1 MRYPVRFFVL
11 LVALVCTAGFAF
23 GQDTLPLMDY
33 ANPKEYKIGNIEIE
47 GTQYLDKTVLKTLSG
62 LRQGDDIKIPG
73 EDIQKAIKALWRQ
86 KLFTDVSIEVEKI
99 IGNEVFLIIRVKELP
114 RIGKKPTPPKGLKN
128 SEWEDILK
136 KIDVAP
142 GMVFTENRRK
152 QALRVIEN
160 FYKEK
165 GFLNAKASV
174 DVTPD
179 TTSGMNNSVKL
190 KFFLVKG
197 PKVRI
202 EQINIYGIS
211 EISETKLKGQMKE
224 TKEKIKFDIDGLFRF
239 KENFKR
245 DSIKVKWYQ
254 LPGNLSTMKAFDY
267 ASRHLNLNFFKQSK
281 FKRNEYEGDKE
292 KVIEFLNTKGYRDAH
307 IVRDSV
313 YKSANNKDLKI
324 DIYVDQGHKYYFRDF
339 YWNGNTKYADTV
351 LAKILNIKRG
361 EVYNQRL
368 LDERLTMGQAG
379 DDVSSRYMDDGYL
392 FFSITP
398 MEVKVENDSIDIE
411 FRITEGPQ
419 ATIREVRIIGNTKT
433 SEKVIRRELRTL
445 PGNKFSRS
453 DLIRSQRE
461 IVALGYFDPQQLDVV
476 PIPNPENGTV
486 DIEYRVTEKPSDQ
499 LELSAGWGGRGQGI
513 FGTLGVNFTN
523 FSLRNIIDKKSW
535 SPLPSGDGQRFGL
548 RVQSNGRAFQSYN
561 VSFTEPWLGGKKPLS
576 LSFLFNR
583 FRANQINTDN
593 KIIGSYYSTSVYLGL
608 GTKLKWPDDYFVGE
622 IGFEF
627 QHYILKDYAGV
638 FIFDNGRA
646 TNLNLQFTLSRDSR
660 WQEAPTYYS
669 SGIFVTAQAKFTL
682 PYSLMFN
689 SRKLD
694 YDNPELPDADR
705 YKWVEFHKWKFE
717 LDAYAP
723 IYKKVVLRFN
733 AKMSFLGLYNK
744 SLGYAPFERV
754 ELGGDG
760 LSNLQS
766 GNLLGRD
773 IVSLRGYK
781 VLTPTAGAPIYNKF
795 FAELRIPFSL
805 NQSATIYGLV
815 FAEAGNYW
823 NRIQDYRPYNLRKS
837 VGAGVRVFLPMFGL
851 LGFDYGIG
859 FDRSESEW
867 NNPNA
872 KNIFGKYGEFRII
885 LGQEPQ

>member
-1 MRYPVRFFVL
+1 MRYSVRFLFSLFVL
-11 LVALVCTAGFAF
+11 VCASAVAY
-23 GQDTLPLMDY
+23 GQDSLILMDY
-33 ANPKEYKIGNIEIE
+33 ATPKDYKIGNIEVICSP
-47 GTQYLDKTVLKTLSG
+47 QLDKTVIKTLSG
-62 LRQGDDIKIPG
+62 LRQGEDIKVPG
-73 EDIQKAIKALWRQ
+73 EDIQKAIKALWKQ
-86 KLFTDVSIEVEKI
+86 KLFTNISVEVDKI
-99 IGNEVFLIIRVKELP
+99 VGNEIFLIIRVEERP
-114 RIGKKPTPPKGLKN
+114 RVSKIMPPRGIKN
-128 SEWEDILK
+128 SEWEDLK
-136 KIDVAP
+136 KKMDVTA
-142 GMVFTENRRK
+142 GQIFTENRRK
-152 QALRVIEN
+152 QAINVIKN
-160 FYKEK
+160 FYVEK
-165 GFLNAKASV
+165 GFLNTKVSV
-174 DVTPD
+174 EETID
-179 TTSGMNNSVKL
+179 SNNSTQVKL
-190 KFFLVKG
+190 KFFVSKG
-197 PKVRI
+197 TKVHI
-202 EQINIYGIS
+202 NHINIYGVS
-211 EISETKLKGQMKE
+211 GISETKLKGQMKE
-224 TKEKIKFDIDGLFRF
+224 TKEKVKFDVDGLFRF
-239 KENFKR
+239 KKNFAH
-245 DSIKVKWYQ
+245 DSIHLRWYQ
-254 LPGNLSTMKAFDY
+254 LPGNLSPMKAYDY
-267 ASRHLNLNFFKQSK
+267 ASRFLNLNVFKASK
-281 FKRNEYEGDKE
+281 FKRNEYEADKD
-292 KVIEFLNTKGYRDAH
+292 KIIEYLNSKGYRDA
-307 IVRDSV
+307 
-313 YKSANNKDLKI
+313 KI
-324 DIYVDQGHKYYFRDF
+324 DSSFEVATDPKNMDINIYVHQGHKFYFRNF

-361 EVYNQRL
+361 EVYNQKV
-368 LDERLTMGQAG
+368 LDERLFMNQSGE
-379 DDVSSRYMDDGYL
+379 DISSKYMDDGYL

-398 MEVKVENDSIDIE
+398 MEVRVENDSIDIE
-411 FRITEGPQ
+411 FRISEGAQ

-445 PGNKFSRS
+445 PGNKFSRT

-461 IVALGYFDPQQLDVV
+461 IVALGYFDAQQLDVV

-486 DIEYRVTEKPSDQ
+486 DIEYRVVEKPSDQ

-548 RVQSNGRAFQSYN
+548 RVQSNGRSFQSYN

-583 FRANQINTDN
+583 FRANQIDANN
-593 KIIGSYYSTSVYLGL
+593 KIIGSYYSTSVYTGL
-608 GTKLKWPDDYFVGE
+608 ATKLKWPDDYFVGE
-622 IGFEF
+622 IGLEF
-627 QHYILKDYAGV
+627 QHYILKNYSGV
-638 FIFDNGRA
+638 FLFDNGRA

-669 SGIFVTAQAKFTL
+669 SGIYVSAQAKFTL

-694 YDNPELPDADR
+694 YTNPELSDADR

-723 IYKKVVLRFN
+723 IYKKVVLRVN

-744 SLGYAPFERV
+744 DLGYAPFERV

-773 IVSLRGYK
+773 IISLRGYK
-781 VLTPTAGAPIYNKF
+781 VLTPSAGAPIYNKF
-795 FAELRIPFSL
+795 FAELRVPFSL

-837 VGAGVRVFLPMFGL
+837 VGAGIRVFLPMFGL

-859 FDRSESEW
+859 FDRSNSEL